1 MALSTPASRFVA
13 VNGLRFHYLD
23 FGGEGPTA
31 LLHHATGF
39 HGWMWAPIAEALTR
53 RYRVLALDARGHGD
67 SDKPAGCYEWKQFVA
82 DLTGF
87 IEMLHLGRVLGVG
100 HSLGAT
106 TTAGAA
112 AERPELFSAAVLLD
126 PVLYPR
132 EYRRVSVEDNPMAA
146 IARRRRDVWNSH
158 EQVFQSY
165 RGRGAFAKWGDDLL
179 RLYVQQG
186 FAAFEGGVRLKCP
199 PSVEAQVFGMDMHI
213 DGWEMMSR
221 VQVPTLLMRGAES
234 DKLSAK
240 DADELVRLLPQ
251 GLLRTVPETT
261 HTFPMEA
268 PDEVARAILE
278 FTHSELPLP
287 TRGY

>member
-1 MALSTPASRFVA
+1 MALSTPASRLVA
-13 VNGLRFHYLD
+13 VNGLRLHYLD
-23 FGGEGPTA
+23 FGGDGPTA
-31 LLHHATGF
+31 VLHHATGF
-39 HGWMWAPIAEALTR
+39 HAWVWTPIAEALTR
-53 RYRVLALDARGHGD
+53 RYRVLSLDARGHGD
-67 SDKPAGCYEWKQFVA
+67 SDKPAGGYEWKQFVG

-87 IEMLHLGRVLGVG
+87 IETLRLGRVLGVG

-132 EYRRVSVEDNPMAA
+132 EYRRLSDEENPMAA
-146 IARRRRDVWNSH
+146 SARRRREVWDSH

-165 RGRGAFAKWGDDLL
+165 RSRGAFAKWGDDLL

-199 PSVEAQVFGMDMHI
+199 ASVEARVFGMDMHI

-251 GLLRTVPETT
+251 GLLRTLPETT

-278 FTHSELPLP
+278 FAQ
-287 TRGY
+287 R

>member
-1 MALSTPASRFVA
+1 MAISIPASSFVA

-31 LLHHATGF
+31 VLHHGTGF
-39 HGWMWAPIAEALTR
+39 HAWMWTPIAEALTR

-67 SDKPAGCYEWKQFVA
+67 SDKPAGGYEWKQFVA

-87 IEMLHLGRVLGVG
+87 IETLHLDRVLGVG

-106 TTAGAA
+106 TTAGVA

-132 EYRRVSVEDNPMAA
+132 GYRRVSDEDNRMVA
-146 IARRRRDVWNSH
+146 IARRRRDVWGSH

-165 RGRGAFAKWGDDLL
+165 QGRSAFAKWGDDLL

-199 PSVEAQVFGMDMHI
+199 SSVEAQVFGMDMHI
-213 DGWEMMSR
+213 DGWQMMSR

-268 PDEVARAILE
+268 PDEVARAILG
-278 FTHSELPLP
+278 FTESELPLP